1 MDKSNEEGACNGDQH
16 DTEVVDT
23 MDEESSA
30 KEKLTGDKVKFTSVN
45 LDTGKNGEAKVD
57 IQMSQSAVG
66 MGKDELMKY
75 ANEPF
80 WVRLRL
86 ILFILFWIAWFVM
99 LVGAVVIIIM
109 APRCPPPPKVE
120 WFQKDALYQVEV
132 ETFKDS
138 DGNGIGDFKGIIE
151 KLDYFKKQKISAL
164 MLSAF
169 YKGDTN
175 GGVVNHT
182 EVDSNFGT
190 LAEFEELVTKLKE
203 NDIRLVVDFIPNHS
217 SDKHPWFVASV
228 ENQEP
233 YSDFYIWADSPSEVA
248 DKNKLPNNWPS
259 VEGGSAWEWNDN
271 RQQFYL
277 HTFGKDKP
285 DLNLR
290 SPLVQQELK
299 EIVKFWLGKGIDG
312 LKVVAASHLVED
324 SSLRDEA
331 MGVENPPPNVEY
343 KDFNHVYTLN
353 QPENVGYL
361 AEWKEIISDFATSSG
376 IFKVLFAEISGSL
389 SSAVA
394 YYGNET
400 HRIVDLSYNKH
411 FTEISQNPT
420 GIELK
425 KHLDENGKIPAWA
438 WPASLVGGKDVKRLA
453 SRIGDELVDAM
464 HMIATIALGTPI
476 FYNGDELGIP
486 NYVPKGG
493 ELSTSQTVML
503 WNNQTYAGFSSVT
516 PKYPVHVNYETMNID
531 SQENSK
537 QSHLKVLQ
545 KLLSLRGQ
553 PALSFGDEEY
563 PLVTEEIF
571 SMMRVRKGSPGYLVA
586 INLGSNSTVINF
598 SGKSKH
604 LPEMA
609 RVEIKSTAIT
619 DGLLADG
626 EHPKVSLNNIP
637 LGSKQ
642 SVVFSFV
649 PVFN

>member
-376 IFKVLFAEISGSL
+376 IF
-389 SSAVA
+389 
-394 YYGNET
+394 N
-400 HRIVDLSYNKH
+400 
-411 FTEISQNPT
+411 
-420 GIELK
+420 
-425 KHLDENGKIPAWA
+425 
-438 WPASLVGGKDVKRLA
+438 ASLVGGKDVKRLA

-493 ELSTSQTVML
+493 EVNLAMH
-503 WNNQTYAGFSSVT
+503 
-516 PKYPVHVNYETMNID
+516 PVHLSNWLLSFMLFLTNNFFFQ

-609 RVEIKSTAIT
+609 RVEIKSTALT